1 MMQMKRV
8 SNQQDVDGNL
18 VGLLQNPL
26 SEFGV
31 NLSAMADAYV
41 RVAFD
46 SKIVSVFASLSS
58 RLEVQRHRFDN
69 DNESVTNVD
78 RFVQSPTSS
87 KVSIQR
93 TKESNA
99 WSLNP
104 KNSLAKGGFGTDYR
118 GNLKNREVAVKR
130 ISENSRQGK
139 QEFITEVAIIGG
151 VKKLRRDVKSS
162 NIMLDSKFE
171 SKLGDFELARTIR
184 RTEQTHGWTREI
196 AGTRGF
202 MGPEIFLTSRATFE
216 TDVYAFGVTVVE
228 VA

>member
-1 MMQMKRV
+1 MKRV

-58 RLEVQRHRFDN
+58 RLE
-69 DNESVTNVD
+69 
-78 RFVQSPTSS
+78 
-87 KVSIQR
+87 
-93 TKESNA
+93 
-99 WSLNP
+99 
-104 KNSLAKGGFGTDYR
+104 
-118 GNLKNREVAVKR
+118 
-130 ISENSRQGK
+130 
-139 QEFITEVAIIGG
+139 G